1 MKSTVETVSPTQVR
15 LYIEVPFDELAP
27 SLDKAYRSISAQ
39 INVPGFRK
47 GKVPPRLID
56 QRVGR
61 GTVLQEGINNAVP
74 GLVAK
79 AVDEHKLRVL
89 GPPDVDL
96 TELTDGEKISLT
108 ADVEVPP
115 EVELPDYSSLRISVD
130 EARVGEDAVDV
141 ELTKLAER
149 FATLKA
155 VQRPAA
161 DGDHVGLDLRAS
173 ALPDADVEGSAA
185 GEILDEAQS
194 VTYKV
199 GSGDLLDGLD
209 EAVRGSSAG
218 EEKTFSTTL
227 AGGEHA
233 GRAAQVA
240 VNVRSVKE
248 QQLPELN
255 DEFAQSASEFD
266 SIDELRA
273 QVEEQLGRRAAL
285 SQVNQGR
292 ERVVEAL
299 LDAVKVPLPQGVVNR
314 EIENNKQQLVGYLE
328 QMGLDLAGYL
338 DSQGKSE
345 QEFDDSLR
353 GDAEKSVRAQL
364 VLDAVVDAEEI
375 GITDTEITTEV
386 VRRAQRAQ
394 MDPQQF
400 ADHLVKNRQLALVA
414 ADVRR
419 DKALTLITE
428 HATVTDTAGATVDV
442 AAALASQAD
451 AEPATVPAP

>member
-15 LYIEVPFDELAP
+15 LDIEVPFDELRP
-27 SLDKAYRSISAQ
+27 SLEQAYRSIARE

-47 GKVPPRLID
+47 GKVPPRLVD

-61 GTVLQEGINNAVP
+61 AAVLQEGINSAVP

-96 TELTDGEKISLT
+96 TELTDGEKIALT
-108 ADVEVPP
+108 AEVEVRP
-115 EVELPDYSSLRISVD
+115 EIKLPEFSALTITVD
-130 EARVGEDAVDV
+130 EASVDDEAVET
-141 ELTKLAER
+141 ELTRLRER

-161 DGDHVGLDLRAS
+161 AGDHVGLDLRATV
-173 ALPDADVEGSAA
+173 D
-185 GEILDEAQS
+185 GEDIDEAKS

-209 EAVRGSSAG
+209 AAVSGSSAG
-218 EEKTFSTTL
+218 QDKVFTTKL
-227 AGGEHA
+227 VGGEHA
-233 GRAAQVA
+233 GTTAQVT
-240 VNVRSVKE
+240 VNIRSVKE
-248 QQLPELN
+248 QELPECN

-266 SIDELRA
+266 TVDELRS
-273 QVEEQLGRRAAL
+273 QVREQLARRAQL
-285 SQVNQGR
+285 SQVNQAR
-292 ERVVEAL
+292 ERTVDAL
-299 LDAVKVPLPQGVVNR
+299 LEGLEVPLPLGVVNR
-314 EIENNKQQLVGYLE
+314 EIEHNKQQLNGYLE
-328 QMGLDLAGYL
+328 RVGLELAGYL
-338 DSQGKSE
+338 DSQGSSE

-364 VLDAVVDAEEI
+364 VLDAVVDAEEL

-394 MDPQQF
+394 VDPQQF
-400 ADHLVKNRQLALVA
+400 ADHLVRTRQLALVA

-419 DKALTLITE
+419 DKALTLVTE
-428 HATVTDTAGATVDV
+428 HATVVDTAGETVDI

-451 AEPATVPAP
+451 SEPATVPAP